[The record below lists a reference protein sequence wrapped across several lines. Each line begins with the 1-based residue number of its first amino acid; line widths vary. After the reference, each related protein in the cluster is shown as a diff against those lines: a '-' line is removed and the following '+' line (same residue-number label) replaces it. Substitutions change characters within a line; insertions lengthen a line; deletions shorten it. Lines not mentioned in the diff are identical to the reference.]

1 MFSKVFSGY
10 NSRCEDLLMLLND
23 LLNKIKVIK
32 VAGTPPNS
40 EVAGIEYDSRKV
52 VEGSVFV
59 AIKGFNTDGHFF
71 VQDALN
77 KKAVAIVL
85 ENNDAIPD
93 SFVSHFKAVKIL
105 VADSRVALAELSNSF
120 YGEISKKMRLVGIT
134 GTNGKTT
141 TSYFIKNIF
150 ETSGYKVGLTGT
162 ISNYIGKEKI
172 ESSLTTPES
181 NDLNKMLNQM
191 YKSGCD
197 FAVMEVSSHSLAL
210 KRVHG
215 LNYSFAVF
223 TNITPEHLDFHQD
236 FGHYLTSKK
245 LLFDN
250 LPSSSSAIY
259 NIDDLH
265 SVDVIKDCKSL
276 KYSYGSRGDS
286 QFKISN
292 ITYDLTGT
300 SFTLN
305 YGNKNYILKT
315 SLVGDFNAYNAAA
328 SFAVAKLSGIRD
340 EAIIEGILT
349 TPQVPGRFEV
359 LTNGTRKI
367 IIDYSHTPDSL
378 EKALLVI
385 RKITEKKNPVYTVF
399 GCGGNRDKQKRP
411 VMGRIATE
419 LSDEVIVTSDNPRNE
434 NPSSIIDEI
443 KAGITKNNYK
453 VIENRESA
461 IEEAIRKSAKHS
473 VILIAGKGH
482 EEYQEIMGKR
492 THFSDREVAKKY
504 LGI

>member
-1 MFSKVFSGY
+1 
-10 NSRCEDLLMLLND
+10 MLLSE
-23 LLNKIKVIK
+23 LLNKIQTIQ
-32 VAGTPPNS
+32 VAGTPSNR

-59 AIKGFNTDGHFF
+59 AIRGFNTDGHLFI
-71 VQDALN
+71 QDALN
-77 KKAVAIVL
+77 KKAIAIVL
-85 ENNDAIPD
+85 ENNEAAPD
-93 SFVSHFKAVKIL
+93 FLIHHFNAVKIL
-105 VADSRVALAELSNSF
+105 VKNSRGALAELSNLF
-120 YGEISKKMRLVGIT
+120 YGEPSKKMRLIGVT

-141 TSYFIKNIF
+141 TAFFIKNIF

-172 ESSLTTPES
+172 DSKLTTPES
-181 NDLNKMLNQM
+181 NDLNKLLNQM
-191 YKSGCD
+191 HTAGCE

-210 KRVHG
+210 KRVYK
-215 LNYSFAVF
+215 LYYSFAIF
-223 TNITPEHLDFHQD
+223 TNITAEHLDFHRD
-236 FGHYLTSKK
+236 FENYLTAKK
-245 LLFDN
+245 ILFDE
-250 LPSSSSAIY
+250 LPVSSSAIY

-276 KYSYGSRGDS
+276 KYSFGVSNDS
-286 QFKISN
+286 KFRISDISCN
-292 ITYDLTGT
+292 LSGT
-300 SFTLN
+300 TFSIN
-305 YGNKNYILKT
+305 YENKNYTLKT

-328 SFAVAKLSGIRD
+328 AFAVTKLSGLKD
-340 EAIIEGILT
+340 EIIAEGIST

-359 LTNGTRKI
+359 LTNGTRKV

-385 RKITEKKNPVYTVF
+385 RNITEKKNPVYTVF

-419 LSDEVIVTSDNPRNE
+419 LSDQVIVTSDNPRNE
-434 NPSSIIDEI
+434 NPGSIIEEI
-443 KAGITKNNYK
+443 KSGITKDNYK
-453 VIENRESA
+453 VIEDRESA
-461 IEEAIRKSAKHS
+461 IEEAIKKSGKNS

-482 EEYQEIMGKR
+482 EEYQEISGIRK
-492 THFSDREVAKKY
+492 HFSDREIAKKY